1 MPDTDKL
8 EALFK
13 SRGLRLTPIRRH
25 IYETLASSDEAL
37 TMADIELLADA
48 TDKSTVSR
56 VLRVLESVGAV
67 HRITDANGLFKYAAT
82 SFEQGTPLIRH
93 IHFSCS
99 KCGKTYCVESVRIP
113 PLNLPEGFKALD
125 YNIVVIGICPSCR

>member
-48 TDKSTVSR
+48 TDKSTVLR

-82 SFEQGTPLIRH
+82 SFEQ
-93 IHFSCS
+93 
-99 KCGKTYCVESVRIP
+99 
-113 PLNLPEGFKALD
+113 
-125 YNIVVIGICPSCR
+125 